1 MIANLQRLDVDA
13 NASATLPGRAAKL
26 RATREA
32 MVDAPP
38 AVRVDPIAE
47 FFERSV
53 QDRYRDWD
61 LCANVA
67 HWASVSAG
75 VALMVVAGLDLF

>member
-1 MIANLQRLDVDA
+1 MIANLQRLDFDA
-13 NASATLPGRAAKL
+13 ITAATLPGRAAKPG
-26 RATREA
+26 ATPEA
-32 MVDAPP
+32 IVDAPP
-38 AVRVDPIAE
+38 AARSDPIAE

-53 QDRYRDWD
+53 EDRYRDWD